1 MIVNCLTGPR
11 TQWHIPG
18 QPAAQQQQLQPETFE
33 KSRLLR
39 QGRQLARNTYSPT
52 QLHLQKWGDC
62 SARLLFLCFVSLA
75 YCASVVLCVCV
86 ELCQTSDFSTSRCKL
101 HQLKSSS
108 KGHSWAER
116 NLRNPVK
123 ELSRAVLFG
132 NRCMDYHHSWS
143 FWSWCLIVHVSIDYC
158 CVVLVSYS
166 VSVLWLELATDWTAA
181 LQLWLE
187 LVTDWTAAQ

>member
-86 ELCQTSDFSTSRCKL
+86 
-101 HQLKSSS
+101 
-108 KGHSWAER
+108 
-116 NLRNPVK
+116 
-123 ELSRAVLFG
+123 
-132 NRCMDYHHSWS
+132 WS
-143 FWSWCLIVHVSIDYC
+143 YVY
-158 CVVLVSYS
+158 CVVRHQIFPPVDVNCISWGAAAR
-166 VSVLWLELATDWTAA
+166 VILEQKEICETL
-181 LQLWLE
+181 LKNFLGQFF
-187 LVTDWTAAQ
+187 LVTDVWITITVGLSEVDVWLCMCQLTTVVLCWCRIVFLCCSWRW